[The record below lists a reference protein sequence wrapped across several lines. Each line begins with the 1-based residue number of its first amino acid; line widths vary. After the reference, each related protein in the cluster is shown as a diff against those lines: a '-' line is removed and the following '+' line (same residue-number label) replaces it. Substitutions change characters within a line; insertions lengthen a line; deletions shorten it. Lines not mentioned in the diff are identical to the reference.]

1 MDPAERLARLDE
13 ADRAGVVVLYLP
25 GHVALYLGCDAGRAD
40 GDSTRSAAG
49 ARRARTV
56 PHVIRRVVVSGLD
69 LGAGTREGSL
79 LQRVQTLAVF
89 GKPSG
94 PR

>member
-1 MDPAERLARLDE
+1 LQ
-13 ADRAGVVVLYLP
+13 GQ
-25 GHVALYLGCDAGRAD
+25 H
-40 GDSTRSAAG
+40 STSSASAAG
-49 ARRARTV
+49 PARIRGARTGADGTGETK
-56 PHVIRRVVVSGLD
+56 HVIRRVVVSGLD